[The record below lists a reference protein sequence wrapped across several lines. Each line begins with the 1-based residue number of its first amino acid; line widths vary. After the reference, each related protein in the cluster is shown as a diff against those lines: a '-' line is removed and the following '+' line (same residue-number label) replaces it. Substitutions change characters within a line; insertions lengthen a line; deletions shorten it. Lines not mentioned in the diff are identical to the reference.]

1 MLSAVASQPVFPCRP
16 RRPAI
21 RAVAQLDSVMGQDG
35 FDRDLGLVEDLIRP
49 AETEELRLRQCQQQ
63 VSLQRAGKRACVDQR
78 SETIGEHELQVLRIH
93 LGQLGKSSAPLGV
106 SRFLVGKEVLRLDPA
121 MTAHGHVFD
130 IALLQEGYKERA

>member
-49 AETEELRLRQCQQQ
+49 AETEELRLRQGQEK
-63 VSLQRAGKRACVDQR
+63 VSLQRAREGASVDQR
-78 SETIGEHELQVLRIH
+78 GEAIGEHGLQMLRIQ
-93 LGQLGKSSAPLGV
+93 LGQIGQGV
-106 SRFLVGKEVLRLDPA
+106 AAF
-121 MTAHGHVFD
+121 
-130 IALLQEGYKERA
+130 